1 MTKRHHAD
9 EAPKVMFFAMGRAI
23 GSSWAGKKGCKDYGP
38 VGSLK
43 QKWDRPSLC
52 GFFATQQIFIDRNAA
67 RG

>member
-1 MTKRHHAD
+1 
-9 EAPKVMFFAMGRAI
+9 MFFAMGRAI